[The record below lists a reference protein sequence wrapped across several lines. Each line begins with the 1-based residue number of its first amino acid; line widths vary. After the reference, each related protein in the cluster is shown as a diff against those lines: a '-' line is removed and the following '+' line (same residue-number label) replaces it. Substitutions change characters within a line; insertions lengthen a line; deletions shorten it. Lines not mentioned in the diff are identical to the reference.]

1 MRNQQDTSEEDVGRI
16 LGIDKTSHINNR
28 KRVLAGLALLI
39 LLATYIGKQWIGGE
53 DSDITQ
59 YKTQPAERGNL
70 TVTVTATGTLEP
82 VNQVEV
88 GSELSGT
95 IESIEV
101 NFNDIVQHNQLLAR
115 FSTDQL
121 ESKVAQSTASLES
134 AQAKVREAVATVLE
148 AKLKL
153 RRCEELAQKHM
164 CSQESVDTATA
175 AYDRSIAAE
184 ASARAQVS
192 QVRAILNTDKMNLA
206 KAEIRSPINGIVLD
220 RKVDMGQT
228 VAASLQTPVLFILAE
243 DLTKMELHVDVD
255 EADIGKVKVAQT
267 ATFNVDAYPERDFR
281 AEITEIRFSPK
292 SIEGVVTYETLL
304 SLDNSDLS
312 LRPGMTATADI
323 IVKQVDDVLLVPNS
337 ALRFS
342 PPVEIDGS
350 ADKRRGLFSFLPSP
364 PSQEKESEDLTTS
377 RKQKQVWIL
386 RDNEPVAVEIKTG
399 STDDRMTEILS
410 GNIKPGV
417 PLIIE
422 MIETD

>member
-1 MRNQQDTSEEDVGRI
+1 MTNQHDTSEDDVGRI
-16 LGIDKTSHINNR
+16 LGIDKKSQTNNR
-28 KRVLAGLALLI
+28 KRRLAGIALLI
-39 LLATYIGKQWIGGE
+39 LLVAYIGKQWIGGE
-53 DSDITQ
+53 ETSSTQ
-59 YKTQPAERGNL
+59 YKTQPAEIGDL

-101 NFNDIVQHNQLLAR
+101 NFNDIVRQDQLLAR

-121 ESKVAQSTASLES
+121 ESKVAQSAASLES
-134 AQAKVREAVATVLE
+134 AQAKVREAAATVLE
-148 AKLKL
+148 TKLKL
-153 RRCEELAQKHM
+153 NRCKGLALRNM

-175 AYDRSIAAE
+175 AYDRSQAAE
-184 ASARAQVS
+184 ASSKALVS
-192 QVRAILNTDKMNLA
+192 QVKAVLSADKLNLA

-220 RKVDMGQT
+220 RKVETGQT

-255 EADIGKVKVAQT
+255 EADIGKVKMGQT
-267 ATFNVDAYPERDFR
+267 ASFNVDAYPERDFQ
-281 AEITEIRFSPK
+281 AEITEIRFAPK

-323 IVKQVDDVLLVPNS
+323 IVKQVDDALLVPNS

-342 PPVEIDGS
+342 PPVENDDS
-350 ADKRRGLFSFLPSP
+350 NDDKGLFSFLPSP
-364 PSQEKESEDLTTS
+364 PSQEKENEELTNS

-386 RDNEPVAVEIKTG
+386 RDNEPVAVEIKAG
-399 STDDRMTEILS
+399 STDDRMTEVLS
-410 GNIKPGV
+410 GDIEPGL
-417 PLIIE
+417 PLIVE
-422 MIETD
+422 MTEAD